1 MDPLVIQQK
10 SKRMISNF
18 DLNNLVFY
26 SEDRLSIQD
35 INDDLKREK
44 AFLKQALT
52 CAAQAKR
59 IILAA
64 ELPFSPP
71 SGYFCETL
79 KTKKQ
84 MDAIENNIK
93 IEKEACKASEL
104 ARKQRLNRKFGK
116 QIQVEREQQKKVETK
131 SQIKSIENQRK
142 KKTSGATPTFLTEND
157 REFDINVMEEKGG
170 EGERAGVSKR
180 SKNSS
185 SFSNGASSKRRAE
198 RDAKY
203 GFGGKKSKRNT
214 SDSTDIDSFN
224 PKRNRKP
231 FPGDKRGNGGGG
243 NGRSFSTKG
252 GNRPGK
258 ERRQKSRS

>member
-1 MDPLVIQQK
+1 M
-10 SKRMISNF
+10 
-18 DLNNLVFY
+18 VFY
-26 SEDRLSIQD
+26 SEDKLCIED

-44 AFLKQALT
+44 AFLIQALT

-59 IILAA
+59 LILAA

-79 KTKKQ
+79 KTKQQ

-93 IEKEACKASEL
+93 IEKESCKASEL

-131 SQIKSIENQRK
+131 TQIKSIENQRK
-142 KKTSGATPTFLTEND
+142 KKSSPTFLTGND
-157 REFDINVMEEKGG
+157 KEFDINVMEEKGG
-170 EGERAGVSKR
+170 EGERAGISKR
-180 SKNSS
+180 SKNTSPMN
-185 SFSNGASSKRRAE
+185 NGASSKRRAE
-198 RDAKY
+198 RDSKY

-231 FPGDKRGNGGGG
+231 FPGDKGKGG
-243 NGRSFSTKG
+243 RPSSFSSTSK
-252 GNRPGK
+252 GNRFGK
-258 ERRQKSRS
+258 DRRQKMRSQK